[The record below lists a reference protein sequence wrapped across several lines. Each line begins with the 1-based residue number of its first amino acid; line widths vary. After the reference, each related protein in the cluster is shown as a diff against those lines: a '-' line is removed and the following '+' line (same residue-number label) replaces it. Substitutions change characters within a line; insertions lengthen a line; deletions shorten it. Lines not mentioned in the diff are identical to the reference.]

1 MYRSCLT
8 IIKSCYFDCTINKPF
23 TCSRCVICVSCSVH
37 VISTWYVRKGSWAF
51 YLNYPANQRGWGILS
66 VELTDTVLFV
76 WRLVGKTA
84 TQSSWWEL
92 VAVLPSCTPPTESWH
107 AISSTRLKVT
117 FNCLFADQNLNVV
130 FAIAVVLVVLIV
142 ICCCCCCCCWWWW
155 WWWWLWWR
163 CHCRFRSWGQ
173 LPLSKW
179 FGLLNTLTQTEIQMK
194 THIQTDR
201 QTQMFT
207 VLLLFVC
214 CVSLLFLCA
223 L

>member
-37 VISTWYVRKGSWAF
+37 VISTYYVRKGSWAF

-76 WRLVGKTA
+76 CFWRLVGKTA
-84 TQSSWWEL
+84 TQSSWWKL

-117 FNCLFADQNLNVV
+117 FTVCSLTKILTQF
-130 FAIAVVLVVLIV
+130 VLVVLIV

-155 WWWWLWWR
+155 WWWWW
-163 CHCRFRSWGQ
+163 CHYRFRSWSQ

-179 FGLLNTLTQTEIQMK
+179 FGLLNTLTQTEIQMR
-194 THIQTDR
+194 TRIHTYRHTEDYR
-201 QTQMFT
+201 
-207 VLLLFVC
+207 VVVVC
-214 CVSLLFLCA
+214 CVSPLFLCA